1 MILQSI
7 AAAGIVLITIVL
19 YLLMSRVYRRFHY
32 IVLMPIITVSFI
44 LVVTLVSLD
53 IPYDTY
59 MQGGKFINL
68 MLGPAVVSL
77 AYPLY
82 QQRETLV
89 KNFIPIVTGVVV
101 GLIGSIIT
109 GIYFTQMLS
118 FSPEIL
124 YAQVPKSITTAV
136 AMQISND
143 LGGIPTL
150 TAIFVM
156 IAGFTGVF
164 FSAMILKLLKI
175 DHFVARGVG
184 IGTASH
190 VIGTATSYEYGLA
203 TVSVSSVA
211 MTLSAIIGSFLAPA
225 MVWLYLAWF

>member
-1 MILQSI
+1 MIIQSI
-7 AAAGIVLITIVL
+7 IAASIVLITVVL
-19 YLLMSRVYRRFHY
+19 YLLMSRVYNKFHY
-32 IVLMPIITVSFI
+32 IILMPIITVSFI
-44 LVVTLVSLD
+44 LVVTLVSLE
-53 IPYDTY
+53 IPYTSY

-68 MLGPAVVSL
+68 LLGPAVVSL

-89 KNFIPIVTGVVV
+89 RNFVPIITGVIV

-109 GIYFTQMLS
+109 GIYFTQMFS
-118 FSPEIL
+118 FPAEIL

-136 AMQISND
+136 AVTISQD

-164 FSAMILKLLKI
+164 LGSIILKVLKI

-211 MTLSAIIGSFLAPA
+211 MTLSAIVGSFLAPA
-225 MVWLYLAWF
+225 LVWVYTTWF